1 MILSEAS
8 FRVAVPA
15 GLLEGDVL
23 LAISAHFFVSSK
35 ASWDVIASPGV
46 QYETMPELSELL
58 PPDADA

>member
-1 MILSEAS
+1 
-8 FRVAVPA
+8 
-15 GLLEGDVL
+15 LEGDVR

-46 QYETMPELSELL
+46 QYVTMPELSELL